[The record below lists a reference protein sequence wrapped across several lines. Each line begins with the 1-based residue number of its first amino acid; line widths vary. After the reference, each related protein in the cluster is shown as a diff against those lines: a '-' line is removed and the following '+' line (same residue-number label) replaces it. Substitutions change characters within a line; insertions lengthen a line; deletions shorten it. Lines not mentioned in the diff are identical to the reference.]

1 MVERLFYFQFSS
13 FEKRTNSH
21 LIFLFQKSNLVEFFF
36 PRNRKFYAFSTHR
49 KVKVV
54 ETHI

>member
-1 MVERLFYFQFSS
+1 MVEILFNFQFSS
-13 FEKRTNSH
+13 FEKITNSH
-21 LIFLFQKSNLVEFFF
+21 LIFLFQKSNMVEFFF
-36 PRNRKFYAFSTHR
+36 PVTVSLFFSTHR